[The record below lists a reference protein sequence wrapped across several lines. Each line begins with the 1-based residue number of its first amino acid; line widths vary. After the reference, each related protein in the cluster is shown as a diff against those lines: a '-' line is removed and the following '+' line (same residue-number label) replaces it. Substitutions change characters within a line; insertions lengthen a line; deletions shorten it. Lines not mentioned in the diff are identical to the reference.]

1 MRKARRAVAP
11 NQPRG
16 RSPGVLAKLRIRTR
30 MDPLAAVGIVLG
42 ALLVLFF
49 ALSYQVYRR
58 AFVPARP
65 MWLDDFS
72 FTPFEF
78 QADYEEVELVT
89 ADGIN
94 FGAWHFRQP
103 GSPQTVIVSGGH
115 KGQRQGALGIAV
127 ALWRKGFNVIL
138 YSYRGMPGSDR
149 APITFGIKEVLELQ
163 AAIAFARKRIPNARI
178 GLLGYSMGAVVSLL
192 GAAGACMTRTAAR
205 ARSGSCRARPTR
217 ARISPTGRCTSSAS
231 RVSLLDTSALT

>member
-1 MRKARRAVAP
+1 
-11 NQPRG
+11 
-16 RSPGVLAKLRIRTR
+16 
-30 MDPLAAVGIVLG
+30 MDPLAAVGIVLS
-42 ALLVLFF
+42 ALAVLFL

-138 YSYRGMPGSDR
+138 YSYRGMPGSDSR
-149 APITFGIKEVLELQ
+149 ASASP
-163 AAIAFARKRIPNARI
+163 
-178 GLLGYSMGAVVSLL
+178 
-192 GAAGACMTRTAAR
+192 TRGSGCWATR
-205 ARSGSCRARPTR
+205 WARSFP
-217 ARISPTGRCTSSAS
+217 SSAPPAS
-231 RVSLLDTSALT
+231 PECRHWCSTARSATCASC

>member
-1 MRKARRAVAP
+1 MRKARRARAP

-16 RSPGVLAKLRIRTR
+16 RSPGVLVKLRLRTR
-30 MDPLAAVGIVLG
+30 MDPLAAVGIVLS
-42 ALLVLFF
+42 ALLVLFL

-115 KGQRQGALGIAV
+115 RIRAQAHPQCT
-127 ALWRKGFNVIL
+127 
-138 YSYRGMPGSDR
+138 DR
-149 APITFGIKEVLELQ
+149 A
-163 AAIAFARKRIPNARI
+163 A
-178 GLLGYSMGAVVSLL
+178 GLLDGG
-192 GAAGACMTRTAAR
+192 GRFPPRRRRR
-205 ARSGSCRARPTR
+205 ARSAGTGARQPVQR
-217 ARISPTGRCTSSAS
+217 PAQAADRERP
-231 RVSLLDTSALT
+231 

>member
-1 MRKARRAVAP
+1 GAAAGSGALDLARAITRRAERRCVTQERAGGLP
-11 NQPRG
+11 NPDVRRWLNRLSLVLFGLGRYEGSQAGRRAQPAKGSEPG
-16 RSPGVLAKLRIRTR
+16 RSSYASTQDT

-42 ALLVLFF
+42 ALLVLFL

-115 KGQRQGALGIAV
+115 KGQRQGALGIA
-127 ALWRKGFNVIL
+127 
-138 YSYRGMPGSDR
+138 
-149 APITFGIKEVLELQ
+149 
-163 AAIAFARKRIPNARI
+163 
-178 GLLGYSMGAVVSLL
+178 
-192 GAAGACMTRTAAR
+192 
-205 ARSGSCRARPTR
+205 
-217 ARISPTGRCTSSAS
+217 
-231 RVSLLDTSALT
+231 